1 MPRLLHALAL
11 LALLAASPHVVTG
24 EPTTLEPKDD
34 LAVAGSVRL
43 ATGTWRV
50 PDAGDDG
57 ALRITEDGTELD
69 LGDAVLDG
77 RERDDVAPEA
87 YRGICIQ
94 VIGARNVT
102 IRGGRLRGYR
112 VAVQAMDAPGL
123 RLLGVN
129 ADEGRRDRLASTPA
143 REASEDWLW
152 PHHDDDDEWA
162 KRYGAGFSLTRCDL
176 AHVEGCEARRG
187 QNGLL
192 LASSRRVRIV
202 GNDFAWNSGWGVALW
217 RASENIIAWNV
228 LDHCVR
234 GMSPGV
240 YFRGQDSAAIL
251 LFEQCCSN
259 VVYRNHATHSGDG
272 LFLYAGHET
281 TQRTGQGGSNHN
293 VVVDNDFRFAVANGI
308 EATFSTGNV
317 FAGNDVSGSDHGVW
331 AGYSRD
337 TLIVEQRAVD
347 CMTAGISIEHGV
359 GNRIVGNEIEG
370 GRHGV
375 HLWWD
380 DDKELLAGPYGQQ
393 QDTRSADNTIEGNTI
408 RGSEIALRL
417 VQDEGSTVRW
427 NDLGASAVGLQL
439 EGTTRPRELAFNRF
453 VGTRRRRGEAP
464 RALQAPDGFALD
476 PRNTRHLRLADED
489 RPDVA
494 ALVANRAFPRPA
506 VRRPAPPDVAQPRRM
521 PEPVAAPMGRDAFR
535 IGPYG
540 PLQPSDAAVLPE
552 SLEGGR
558 SATLFVFAPGPWEVC
573 TTSGDVEVEPA
584 RGSGDGRV
592 VVRAAAS
599 APARPLPFT
608 LEICMP
614 GELFPVSGQLLPV
627 VWDVAWYL
635 LDADPLAEPE
645 SVGRAFA
652 GEPVARQRVDAL
664 LFPWRAGSPPGVRAD
679 RFATRAR
686 TEVDLPAGRWR
697 LRVTSDDGVRVRVDG
712 REVLVN
718 WTRHGPTEDKV
729 ELDLEAGRHAIEI
742 EHMEIDGWA
751 WLEAHL
757 ERVP

>member
-1 MPRLLHALAL
+1 MARA
-11 LALLAASPHVVTG
+11 
-24 EPTTLEPKDD
+24 
-34 LAVAGSVRL
+34 RC
-43 ATGTWRV
+43 
-50 PDAGDDG
+50 GDDG

-87 YRGICIQ
+87 YRGIGIQ

-281 TQRTGQGGSNHN
+281 TQRTGRGGSNHN

-370 GRHGV
+370 GRHGI

-476 PRNTRHLRLADED
+476 PATRVICAWRTKTDPTW
-489 RPDVA
+489 RPWSPIAPFPGPPCGAPRHPTWRSRGAYASRSMRPWGVMRSA
-494 ALVANRAFPRPA
+494 SGPTGRCNRPMRPC
-506 VRRPAPPDVAQPRRM
+506 
-521 PEPVAAPMGRDAFR
+521 FR
-535 IGPYG
+535 I
-540 PLQPSDAAVLPE
+540 A
-552 SLEGGR
+552 
-558 SATLFVFAPGPWEVC
+558 
-573 TTSGDVEVEPA
+573 
-584 RGSGDGRV
+584 
-592 VVRAAAS
+592 
-599 APARPLPFT
+599 
-608 LEICMP
+608 
-614 GELFPVSGQLLPV
+614 
-627 VWDVAWYL
+627 
-635 LDADPLAEPE
+635 
-645 SVGRAFA
+645 
-652 GEPVARQRVDAL
+652 
-664 LFPWRAGSPPGVRAD
+664 WRAGVAPRCSCSPPDRGRCAPRA
-679 RFATRAR
+679 ATWRWSRHGA
-686 TEVDLPAGRWR
+686 PAT
-697 LRVTSDDGVRVRVDG
+697 VTSSYARPRRRPPDRCRSRSRSACPVSCSRCPVSCCPSCGTWPGTCSMPIRSRNRSRSAARSRVSPSRG
-712 REVLVN
+712 SA
-718 WTRHGPTEDKV
+718 WTRCCSPGARAHRPACAPIASRRAHAPRSTCRRA
-729 ELDLEAGRHAIEI
+729 AGVCA
-742 EHMEIDGWA
+742 
-751 WLEAHL
+751 
-757 ERVP
+757 

>member
-1 MPRLLHALAL
+1 MRRTLPSVVLLSWLAVL
-11 LALLAASPHVVTG
+11 HVAGAG
-24 EPTTLEPKDD
+24 EPVPLEPRDD
-34 LAVAGSVRL
+34 VAVAGAVRI
-43 ATGTWRV
+43 AAGSWRV
-50 PDAGDDG
+50 PDENDDG

-69 LGDAVLDG
+69 LGDARLDG
-77 RERDDVAPEA
+77 RARASDAPETW
-87 YRGICIQ
+87 RGIGIH

-102 IRGGRLRGYR
+102 IRGGHLTGYR
-112 VAVQAMDAPGL
+112 VAVRAVDAPGL

-129 ADEGRRDRLASTPA
+129 ADEGRRDRLASTPE
-143 REASEDWLW
+143 REATEDWLW
-152 PHHDDDDEWA
+152 PHHDDEDEWTQ
-162 KRYGAGFSLTRCDL
+162 RYGAAFSLVRCDH
-176 AHVEGCEARRG
+176 AHVEGCQARRG

-202 GNDFAWNSGWGVALW
+202 GNDFSWNSGWGVALW

-240 YFRGQDSAAIL
+240 YYRGQDSAAIL

-293 VVVDNDFRFAVANGI
+293 VVMDNDFRFAVANGI

-359 GNRIVGNEIEG
+359 GNRIVGNQIEG
-370 GRHGV
+370 GRHGI

-380 DDKELLAGPYGQQ
+380 DDTELLAGPYGQA
-393 QDTRSADNTIEGNTI
+393 QDTRSADNVIEGNTI
-408 RGSEIALRL
+408 RGSDIALRL
-417 VQDEGSTVRW
+417 VHDEGSVVRW
-427 NDLGASAVGLQL
+427 NDLGASSVALRV
-439 EGTTRPRELAFNRF
+439 EGTERPRELAFNRF

-464 RALQAPDGFALD
+464 RALDVPAGFALD
-476 PRNTRHLRLADED
+476 PRNVRHLRLADEN

-494 ALVANRAFPRPA
+494 DIASDRAFARPA
-506 VRRPAPPDVAQPRRM
+506 VRRPAPPDVPQPRRM
-521 PEPVAAPMGRDAFR
+521 PEPVEAPMGRDAFR
-535 IGPYG
+535 LGPYG

-552 SLEGGR
+552 RLEGGR
-558 SATLFVFAPGPWEVC
+558 SATLFVFAPGPWEVSI
-573 TTSGDVEVEPA
+573 TSGDVQVEPR
-584 RGSGDGRV
+584 RGAGDGRV
-592 VVRAAAS
+592 TVRAADG

-608 LEICMP
+608 LEVCMP
-614 GELFPVSGQLLPV
+614 GELFPVSGQLLPI

-645 SVGRAFA
+645 SVTRAFA
-652 GEPVARQRVDAL
+652 GEPLATQRVDAL
-664 LFPWRAGSPPGVRAD
+664 VFPWRAGSPPGVRAD

-712 REVLVN
+712 REVLAN
-718 WTRHGPTEDKV
+718 WTRHGPTEDQV
-729 ELDLEAGRHAIEI
+729 ELDLDAGRHTIEI

-751 WLEAHL
+751 WLEAHF